1 MARFLIILGIGL
13 IALGLIWYFVPW
25 LVNWFGKLSGDI
37 RIETE
42 QTHFYMP
49 ITSMIIVS
57 LILSIIFSLFNR

>member
-13 IALGLIWYFVPW
+13 IALGLIWYFIPW
-25 LVNWFGKLSGDI
+25 LVNWFGKLPGDI

>member
-13 IALGLIWYFVPW
+13 IALGLIWHFVPW
-25 LVNWFGKLSGDI
+25 LVNWFGKLPGDI
-37 RIETE
+37 RIETK